1 MLYNFAKNR
10 EAMSLLIRKIF
21 FMCLMLLLCVQGAAA
36 AEDAQRPEAERIKV
50 AVEITNSSRYKELPT
65 AHHLENFLGDKLTE
79 KNLLNVVDM
88 QVADESV
95 AIDRAADTP
104 SPAENI
110 GELLIFEAVELPS
123 NNEPAANFN
132 PDVYKALGAD
142 YVVRCEVLG
151 LGVTKVDDKTI
162 GTVMKVIGS
171 GMSFAGNS
179 SSERDKTLRR
189 VGTVLGLGGFIDI
202 KRTAL
207 NTVVNMKFISVETG
221 AVLWQANFVGQAIK
235 HHAPREGYVNAW
247 EQAYVESVED
257 SAKLIA
263 KRVNKYVDR
272 VIIKGKSDKSFQPK
286 KFSFGGLG
294 GFLSF

>member
-1 MLYNFAKNR
+1 M
-10 EAMSLLIRKIF
+10 LIRKIF
-21 FMCLMLLLCVQGAAA
+21 FMCLTLLLGLQGAAA
-36 AEDAQRPEAERIKV
+36 AKDAKLPEAERIKV

-162 GTVMKVIGS
+162 GTVTKVIGS

-221 AVLWQANFVGQAIK
+221 AVLWQANFVGKAIK

-272 VIIKGKSDKSFQPK
+272 VIIQGKSDKSFQPK

>member
-1 MLYNFAKNR
+1 
-10 EAMSLLIRKIF
+10 MSLILRKIF
-21 FMCLMLLLCVQGAAA
+21 FVCLTLLLCVQGAASA
-36 AEDAQRPEAERIKV
+36 KDAGLPETDRIKV

-65 AHHLENFLGDKLTE
+65 AHHLEIFLGDKLTE

-88 QVADESV
+88 QIAAAEESS
-95 AIDRAADTP
+95 AAAT
-104 SPAENI
+104 STAAENI
-110 GELLIFEAVELPS
+110 GELLIFEAVELPPT
-123 NNEPAANFN
+123 NESATNFN

-151 LGVTKVDDKTI
+151 LGVTKVDDRTI
-162 GTVMKVIGS
+162 GTAMKIIGS

-179 SSERDKTLRR
+179 SSDRDKTLRR

-235 HHAPREGYVNAW
+235 HHAPREGYLNAW

-286 KFSFGGLG
+286 KFSFNGLG